1 MKDMCLCVSVL
12 CAGVKVGV
20 CICKKIKKIK
30 DRIKDDEQ

>member
-20 CICKKIKKIK
+20 YICNKNKENK
-30 DRIKDDEQ
+30 R